1 MPLELPVDSTSPV
14 PQVALLGND
23 AALAARPAT
32 PVQLAHACLRAG
44 FQAAIPASWGDELVA
59 AECVRQLERRGRGPA
74 IQCACPHVAERLL
87 AAGAELASFL
97 VPIVPPPVAA
107 ARYVRHLYGADAVRI
122 TYIGNCPGAADEA
135 IDAHLSPADFLDVL
149 RRRGL
154 PPDRQPRVFD
164 SVIPPDRRR
173 HASLPGGL
181 PTPELL
187 WTIQRRVLVELDEQ
201 EYLSE
206 LAQHLVAA
214 DCVLLDLG
222 PRLGCACSGVTGG
235 VPAATARQ
243 SVLALEPPRA
253 PQPPIDT
260 GVYLALARPLPV
272 AAPASANEPG
282 GREGA
287 GDADA
292 EERAARGALSP
303 GPAEVHG
310 LARQNGDRGPVGTEV
325 APREAPGQPRPG
337 RQAGSGRSRRRL
349 TPAGYFRAS
358 ATPVPQTRSGE
369 GRVLPRAYVARRHSP
384 VVLRAVSGAAPA
396 GPLPAPPPAPPISS
410 QVTAPPEVTRREAVE
425 DAPARSTPTAT
436 PTGVA
441 SDVPATIAA
450 PGAVRD
456 EGARAG
462 EPEKSPTQ
470 GPPPA
475 GPMAPPA
482 ALDVGAS
489 SVPQPQ
495 PQPRPAPAP
504 AHAERASAEADRV
517 ELVELEVVALERVQ
531 PEPAAAESPVTAPP
545 GAAPPTE
552 TAAAPAAD
560 SVPDAGPPVA
570 SESADDR
577 AFALRLAALLLVA
590 LAIGAL
596 LAMLLER

>member
-59 AECVRQLERRGRGPA
+59 AECVRQLERRGRAPA
-74 IQCACPHVAERLL
+74 IQCACPHVVGRLL

-97 VPIVPPPVAA
+97 IPVVPPPVAA
-107 ARYVRHLYGADAVRI
+107 ARYLRHLYGADPVRI

-135 IDAHLSPADFLDVL
+135 IDAHLPPADFLEAL
-149 RRRGL
+149 KRRGL

-187 WTIQRRVLVELDEQ
+187 WTVQRRVLVELDEQ
-201 EYLSE
+201 EYLPE

-214 DCVLLDLG
+214 ECVLLDLA

-243 SVLALEPPRA
+243 SVLSLEPPRA

-260 GVYLALARPLPV
+260 SVYLALARPLPA
-272 AAPASANEPG
+272 AAPSSAGERG
-282 GREGA
+282 GLDE
-287 GDADA
+287 ADDTDEA
-292 EERAARGALSP
+292 EDRAARGTLSHDP
-303 GPAEVHG
+303 VEGHG
-310 LARQNGDRGPVGTEV
+310 AARQNGNRRPGGAEV
-325 APREAPGQPRPG
+325 APRSVPGQPHSGRP
-337 RQAGSGRSRRRL
+337 AGTGRSRRPL

-358 ATPVPQTRSGE
+358 ATQVPQTRSGE

-384 VVLRAVSGAAPA
+384 IVLRAVSGAAPVSS
-396 GPLPAPPPAPPISS
+396 LP
-410 QVTAPPEVTRREAVE
+410 
-425 DAPARSTPTAT
+425 AT
-436 PTGVA
+436 PTGAA
-441 SDVPATIAA
+441 SDAPATITA
-450 PGAVRD
+450 PDLVRA
-456 EGARAG
+456 EGPPVG
-462 EPEKSPTQ
+462 EPERLPTQ

-475 GPMAPPA
+475 GPVAPPA
-482 ALDVGAS
+482 ALDT
-489 SVPQPQ
+489 
-495 PQPRPAPAP
+495 
-504 AHAERASAEADRV
+504 RASPVPDVAAATDPPRDDRANAEPDRV
-517 ELVELEVVALERVQ
+517 ELVEMEVVAVELVPPAPAAEPAVK
-531 PEPAAAESPVTAPP
+531 PAAAERPLTAAG
-545 GAAPPTE
+545 GAATPTE
-552 TAAAPAAD
+552 PAAPAEPA
-560 SVPDAGPPVA
+560 VPEGPEAPGIAGPAPDVA
-570 SESADDR
+570 PASASADDR
-577 AFALRLAALLLVA
+577 DFALRLAALLLVA
-590 LAIGAL
+590 VVIGVL